1 MLVGIS
7 YFYHFVNKWTL
18 RSETVKNYVFV
29 KIENSMAKREQM
41 RAKANP
47 EYGEIK
53 TQSHLGRLAREQRR
67 YLGMTLEEFYESS
80 GISTRFMSEL
90 ERGKIDSVGRLI
102 RVLNMLGL
110 ELIVLPRTQI
120 DTLRSSLRKQGHN
133 E

>member
-1 MLVGIS
+1 
-7 YFYHFVNKWTL
+7 
-18 RSETVKNYVFV
+18 
-29 KIENSMAKREQM
+29 MAKREQM

-53 TQSHLGRLAREQRR
+53 TQRHLGRLAREQRR

-110 ELIVLPRTQI
+110 ELVVLPRTQI
-120 DTLRSSLRKQGHN
+120 DTLRSSFRKQGYN